1 MRDERRWAALSEA
14 ERKRP
19 GLHGNTCVP
28 RPVRGKRRRCGA
40 KGWER
45 EERWVSG
52 SLDNFRRLSSK
63 RNHRTLLHR
72 GQRQGRVGTFFIKV
86 SFGKRRRVSIS
97 FLSIYARHTSLYRH
111 TRNTS
116 MIFPSASI
124 EPRSTDRSIDRWNM
138 EKLSRSV
145 VSKGKRNGRAGHRRR
160 RVPLEREGITISR
173 ATSTYSPF
181 VRSTLRVER
190 HRRENGRTKL
200 QRAALHAAKLA
211 IAYYII
217 HEWRSF
223 RRARIGR
230 ATRFLPS
237 PTRLRKT
244 KTTPRPYNL
253 ASFSNKLTTYAALR
267 RASLS

>member
-1 MRDERRWAALSEA
+1 MY
-14 ERKRP
+14 
-19 GLHGNTCVP
+19 
-28 RPVRGKRRRCGA
+28 
-40 KGWER
+40 
-45 EERWVSG
+45 
-52 SLDNFRRLSSK
+52 
-63 RNHRTLLHR
+63 
-72 GQRQGRVGTFFIKV
+72 
-86 SFGKRRRVSIS
+86 
-97 FLSIYARHTSLYRH
+97 IYIYRH

>member
-1 MRDERRWAALSEA
+1 MGGVVGGRAKTAWTTREYLCTASGTREKEKVRSERL
-14 ERKRP
+14 
-19 GLHGNTCVP
+19 
-28 RPVRGKRRRCGA
+28 GKRGEM
-40 KGWER
+40 G
-45 EERWVSG
+45 
-52 SLDNFRRLSSK
+52 FRFVGQLSPLVFETQPPHPPPS
-63 RNHRTLLHR
+63 R
-72 GQRQGRVGTFFIKV
+72 QRQGRVGTFFIKV
-86 SFGKRRRVSIS
+86 SLGKRRRVSIS
-97 FLSIYARHTSLYRH
+97 FLSIYAQHTSLYRH

-116 MIFPSASI
+116 MIFPSPSI

>member
-1 MRDERRWAALSEA
+1 MSEA

-19 GLHGNTCVP
+19 GLQGNTCVP

-52 SLDNFRRLSSK
+52 SSDNFRRLSSK

-86 SFGKRRRVSIS
+86 SLGKRRRVSIS

-124 EPRSTDRSIDRWNM
+124 EPRSIDRSVEHGKIVGSRLCRKGNGM
-138 EKLSRSV
+138 VERATAAAAFLSSERELRFREQQV
-145 VSKGKRNGRAGHRRR
+145 LT
-160 RVPLEREGITISR
+160 VPLCGARYGWRDIEGRTEEQSCNER
-173 ATSTYSPF
+173 
-181 VRSTLRVER
+181 RSTPQ
-190 HRRENGRTKL
+190 N
-200 QRAALHAAKLA
+200 
-211 IAYYII
+211 
-217 HEWRSF
+217 S
-223 RRARIGR
+223 
-230 ATRFLPS
+230 
-237 PTRLRKT
+237 RLRII
-244 KTTPRPYNL
+244 
-253 ASFSNKLTTYAALR
+253 
-267 RASLS
+267 